1 MKTIKLGEL
10 EVSTI
15 GLGCMG
21 MSQAYG
27 EADPAESERTLN
39 RALDIGVTFLDTAS
53 KSVTSVLKVRMFWW
67 FSAVSN
73 SPFSFTSNTATW

>member
-1 MKTIKLGEL
+1 MKTARLGEL

-27 EADPAESERTLN
+27 EADPAESERA
-39 RALDIGVTFLDTAS
+39 RFPSSAA
-53 KSVTSVLKVRMFWW
+53 VL
-67 FSAVSN
+67 
-73 SPFSFTSNTATW
+73 SPEDLARQVKT